1 MGYSVATREQATD
14 FMASYPGF
22 GEMLW
27 YAQSLGCEQ
36 VAFSWRSM
44 PPYTGGRGSYG
55 HRHPGIEE
63 VYLVLKG
70 TLTLKVDDD
79 VFEAGPLTAVRVD
92 EDSFRTMHN
101 DTDETVELIAI
112 SQRTD
117 GETERREDFWP
128 QEGGD

>member
-1 MGYSVATREQATD
+1 MRT
-14 FMASYPGF
+14 
-22 GEMLW
+22 
-27 YAQSLGCEQ
+27 
-36 VAFSWRSM
+36 
-44 PPYTGGRGSYG
+44 PP
-55 HRHPGIEE
+55 
-63 VYLVLKG
+63 
-70 TLTLKVDDD
+70 
-79 VFEAGPLTAVRVD
+79 TAVRVD